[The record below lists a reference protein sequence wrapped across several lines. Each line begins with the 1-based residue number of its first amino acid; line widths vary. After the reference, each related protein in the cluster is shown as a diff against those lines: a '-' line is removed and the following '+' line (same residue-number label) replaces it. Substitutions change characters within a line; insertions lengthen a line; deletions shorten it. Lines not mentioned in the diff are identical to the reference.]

1 VCVFMRERERAR
13 ESERERERARE
24 REKERERV
32 FLSLSF
38 STWGSRGGPTPILG
52 LNWFQTPIN
61 SQNWQQSFEINS
73 FRTISCGI
81 GKESEILAKR
91 YDGF

>member
-1 VCVFMRERERAR
+1 VCIYEREREGERERERAR
-13 ESERERERARE
+13 ESERERERE
-24 REKERERV
+24 RESLS
-32 FLSLSF
+32 LSLSF